1 VHTIHP
7 ANVPINDIEAFE
19 DIKGVIRIG
28 KSENAMAKRKK
39 NKRAN
44 NDLQNIK
51 HKTKARGCRLV
62 T

>member
-1 VHTIHP
+1 V
-7 ANVPINDIEAFE
+7 FE

-28 KSENAMAKRKK
+28 KSENTMAKRKK

-51 HKTKARGCRLV
+51 HKTKARATRTPLKTGGAPGG
-62 T
+62 